1 MYLRPDHAE
10 HDVPSLHA
18 FIRANPLGIFTT
30 AIESPSHAFLQ
41 SSHIPWVLDAA
52 DDGSTGK
59 LGKLRGHIARA
70 NPQAKAIVE
79 TLTSGGGRAPGGA
92 GNTLNKDVLLL
103 FNAPTH
109 HYVTPKFYRETKPA
123 TGKVVPTWDYAAVQV
138 YGRATIY
145 YDPKSEETS
154 AFLSRVLDDLT
165 KYAEEDLMGHEK
177 PWRVSDAPSSYTDL
191 LKKAILGIEIE
202 ITNIG
207 GRFKMSQEMRGG
219 DRLGVIEGFESLGT
233 LEGQKMAQMVKARA
247 ELADAK
253 KTGAAPPA
261 DGA

>member
-1 MYLRPDHAE
+1 MYLRPDQAE
-10 HDVPSLHA
+10 YDIPRLHA
-18 FIRANPLGIFTT
+18 FIRDNPLGIFTT
-30 AIESPSHAFLQ
+30 AIESPNHAILQ
-41 SSHIPWVLDAA
+41 SSHIPWVLDTP
-52 DDGSTGK
+52 DEGSPTG
-59 LGKLRGHIARA
+59 LGRLRGHIARA

-79 TLTSGGGRAPGGA
+79 ALTSGAAAGGA
-92 GNTLNKDVLLL
+92 RNTLEKDVLVL

-145 YDPKSEETS
+145 YDSKSEETS
-154 AFLSRVLDDLT
+154 AFLARVLDDLT
-165 KYAEEDLMGHEK
+165 RHTEEDIMGHEK
-177 PWRVSDAPSSYTDL
+177 PWRVSDAPTRYTDL

-202 ITNIG
+202 ITDIG

-219 DRLGVIEGFESLGT
+219 DWLGVVEGFEALGT
-233 LEGQKMAQMVKARA
+233 PEGRKMAEMVKVRG

-253 KTGAAPPA
+253 RRANAPAA
-261 DGA
+261 